1 MNVAI
6 FTGFLGSGKTSLLL
20 PLARFLVDGTRRDVS
35 KASVVIIENEIG
47 EVGIDDVV
55 LRAEGLNVRELFGG
69 CICCQLTADLTSCLN
84 DLASEVDP
92 EWVLVEAT
100 GLATPQS
107 IVKTIRR
114 YGKGVKRI
122 VTLAV
127 VDAQRWP
134 ELVEVLE
141 PLVSKQVAGAD
152 MVLINKTDEVDEDAV
167 RAVRE
172 TVLSFNEAAPVLEV
186 SATEGIE
193 ELVWREVVDR

>member
-20 PLARFLVDGTRRDVS
+20 PLARFLVDGTRREAS
-35 KASVVIIENEIG
+35 ETSVVIIENEIG

-84 DLASEVDP
+84 ELASAVHP

-107 IVKTIRR
+107 IVETIRR
-114 YGKGVKRI
+114 YGKGVERLA
-122 VTLAV
+122 TLAV

-134 ELVEVLE
+134 ELVEVLH

-152 MVLINKTDEVDEDAV
+152 VVLINKIDEVGEDAM
-167 RAVRE
+167 RAVRD
-172 TVLSFNEAAPVLEV
+172 TVLTFNATAPVLEV
-186 SATEGIE
+186 SATRGIE
-193 ELVWREVVDR
+193 QRVWREVVDR

>member
-107 IVKTIRR
+107 IVETIRR

>member
-107 IVKTIRR
+107 IVETIRR

-186 SATEGIE
+186 SATDGIE